1 MKLCEFIA
9 KHKLPDTT
17 ALNSIP
23 LKHPK
28 TKEKIY
34 IHSRWSSGFW
44 YRKIPHTVVG
54 PVYPCEYRNDLND
67 LKIYGY
73 ARKEI
78 KEFIR
83 MTTGVS

>member
-1 MKLCEFIA
+1 MNVREFIA
-9 KHKLPDTT
+9 KHKLPDTI
-17 ALNSIP
+17 ALNGIP
-23 LKHPK
+23 LKHPQ

-34 IHSRWSSGFW
+34 LYTSFHGGFW
-44 YRKIPHTVVG
+44 YRKIPYITTG
-54 PVYPCEYRNDLND
+54 SVYPCQYRNDLND
-67 LKIYGY
+67 LEIYGY